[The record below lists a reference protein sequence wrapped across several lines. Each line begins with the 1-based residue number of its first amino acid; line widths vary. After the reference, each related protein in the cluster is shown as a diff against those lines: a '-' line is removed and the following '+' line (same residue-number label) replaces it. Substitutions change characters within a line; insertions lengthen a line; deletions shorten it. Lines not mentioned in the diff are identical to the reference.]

1 VSFSDGINGAI
12 DFNICDP
19 LRTTTPECTDA
30 FACLTVNGE
39 NGTLSSFPLSG
50 KDFQRD
56 ILTSLSIGR
65 TNDTEEG
72 GLTLTYAGSSYQPG
86 LCYNN
91 KTVTMNLELL
101 CNPDGDRDMDNNDV
115 SGLTYLRFDVE
126 RCSHDISLKS
136 EHACYLFSTNSFFR
150 YLEKYWYIFGSVMIF
165 IGLLVGFVGSKLI
178 RPTLCVVGTVA
189 FIGVSSLTL
198 FSIFFTRNSS
208 QVAEWI
214 VFGVCCL
221 VGVFIG
227 LLLAYLSRF
236 GTAVLAAWGGVALA
250 LMLYTSFMYKWDNS
264 HQILYWIW
272 VVGMGL
278 ATGVLG
284 YLLYNHAVIIATAVV
299 GAFLLIRG
307 ISFYAG
313 GFPDIALV
321 IEQIKHGQTPSFNN
335 AFYGYLAGFIV
346 SSIGFLAFQYKMF
359 YASGRSEHP
368 YHKYA

>member
-1 VSFSDGINGAI
+1 
-12 DFNICDP
+12 
-19 LRTTTPECTDA
+19 
-30 FACLTVNGE
+30 
-39 NGTLSSFPLSG
+39 
-50 KDFQRD
+50 
-56 ILTSLSIGR
+56 
-65 TNDTEEG
+65 
-72 GLTLTYAGSSYQPG
+72 
-86 LCYNN
+86 
-91 KTVTMNLELL
+91 M
-101 CNPDGDRDMDNNDV
+101 
-115 SGLTYLRFDVE
+115 
-126 RCSHDISLKS
+126 KS

-150 YLEKYWYIFGSVMIF
+150 YIEKYWYIFGSIMIVM
-165 IGLLVGFVGSKLI
+165 GLLVGFVGSKLI
-178 RPTLCVVGTVA
+178 RPTLCVVGTLA
-189 FIGVSSLTL
+189 FIIVSSLTL
-198 FSIFFTRNSS
+198 FSIFFGRDSS

-250 LMLYTSFMYKWDNS
+250 LMLYTSFMYKWDNDK
-264 HQILYWIW
+264 QVLYWIW
-272 VVGMGL
+272 VVSIGL

-284 YLLYNHAVIIATAVV
+284 YLLYDHAVIIATAVV

-359 YASGRSEHP
+359 YGNNKSEHP